1 MVFPLPS
8 AAAQFITRISIF
20 LETRISISIRRG
32 VGVNLL
38 LMANSKGYGA
48 RNQLVAT
55 QYSTVRYYGI
65 DHVTRSSDDRPA
77 IRHVVLAQ

>member
-1 MVFPLPS
+1 MVFPLHS

-32 VGVNLL
+32 VGVNVL

-65 DHVTRSSDDRPA
+65 DHVDS
-77 IRHVVLAQ
+77 II

>member
-1 MVFPLPS
+1 MVFPLHS

-38 LMANSKGYGA
+38 LMANSNGYGA
-48 RNQLVAT
+48 WNQLVAT
-55 QYSTVRYYGI
+55 QYIYI
-65 DHVTRSSDDRPA
+65 
-77 IRHVVLAQ
+77 VLYVIMVLIM

>member
-1 MVFPLPS
+1 MNV
-8 AAAQFITRISIF
+8 
-20 LETRISISIRRG
+20 
-32 VGVNLL
+32 L

>member
-1 MVFPLPS
+1 MVFPLHS

-48 RNQLVAT
+48 WNQLVAT
-55 QYSTVRYYGI
+55 QYIYI
-65 DHVTRSSDDRPA
+65 
-77 IRHVVLAQ
+77 VLYVIMVLIM